1 MLVLQKRENILE
13 LQYLA
18 SCFVWQSTARM
29 EIRVTALYRTLI
41 SVLELVCFMINRE
54 FKQKPFWATHVN
66 RKWTFC
72 NIRQRFAFIFG
83 RVIPIT
89 ARQLNITNMAAS
101 RCYKKENASLPVDV
115 CRSKTTHFRLTCVT
129 QKRLTSGGRVLL
141 KNDSLPVDVCHS
153 KRTLL

>member
-1 MLVLQKRENILE
+1 M
-13 LQYLA
+13 
-18 SCFVWQSTARM
+18 
-29 EIRVTALYRTLI
+29 
-41 SVLELVCFMINRE
+41 
-54 FKQKPFWATHVN
+54 N

-89 ARQLNITNMAAS
+89 ARQLSITNMAAS
-101 RCYKKENASLPVDV
+101 RYYKKENASLPVDV
-115 CRSKTTHFRLTCVT
+115 CQSKTTHFWLTCVT

-153 KRTLL
+153 KTTLLWLYIKAGGLNKGNYNGFLKKLRLYEMPVKLFQFSDYRRKSEVRFLFDVSNLPSNRDSRIQII